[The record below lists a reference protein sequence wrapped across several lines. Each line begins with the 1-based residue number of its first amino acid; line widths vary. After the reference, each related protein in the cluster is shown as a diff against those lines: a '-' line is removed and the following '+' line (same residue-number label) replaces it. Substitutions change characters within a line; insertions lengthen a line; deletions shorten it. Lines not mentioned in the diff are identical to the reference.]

1 MRSKFLMPALAV
13 VLVLLYVPH
22 AATSAQRGAHKL
34 GVFLTDTGRGIGH
47 FLDGVTS

>member
-1 MRSKFLMPALAV
+1 MRSKLLMPALAV
-13 VLVLLYVPH
+13 VLVLIYVPH
-22 AATSAQRGAHKL
+22 AAGSVQRGAHKL

>member
-1 MRSKFLMPALAV
+1 MKTKFLMPALAV

-34 GVFLTDTGRGIGH
+34 GVFLTEHRARGS
-47 FLDGVTS
+47 VTSWTG